1 MNRLKGILHL
11 VRNFLFNSV
20 NKEFLIF
27 LFFLAL
33 SGIFWLIMTM
43 NQTYEKELKI
53 PVHIVNMPKNVVLT
67 SDETDTIKATVRDK
81 GWMLLMYM
89 YGNALYPVSVNFNTY
104 SKNNGYGAVSASEL
118 QRMLYMQMS
127 ASSKITGIKPDKVEF
142 FYNYGSSKRVP
153 IRWRG
158 NVVPEELYFISHVDY
173 LPDSINVYASKEKL
187 DSITYINTEYLN
199 LSNLRDSLAV
209 NCRLQKIRGVKLVPE
224 RIKVIFYT
232 DVLTE
237 ESMNDIPIVGINMPE
252 GKVLRTFPAK
262 VSVRFVT
269 GVSQFRNLRPQ
280 DFTVVVDYNEIARNP
295 SDKCKLYLKA
305 VPQGITRATLET
317 DLVDY
322 LIEEQ

>member
-53 PVHIVNMPKNVVLT
+53 PVRIVNMPKNVVLT

-89 YGNALYPVSVNFNTY
+89 YGNALYPINVNFNTY

-118 QRMLYMQMS
+118 QRMLYMQMP
-127 ASSKITGIKPDKVEF
+127 ASSKITVIKPDKVEF

-153 IRWRG
+153 IRWHG

-199 LSNLRDSLAV
+199 LSNFRDSLTV
-209 NCRLQKIRGVKLVPE
+209 NCRLQKIRGVKLVPD
-224 RIKVIFYT
+224 RIKVIFHT

-237 ESMNDIPIVGINMPE
+237 ESMDDIPVVGINMPE

-317 DLVDY
+317 NLVDY